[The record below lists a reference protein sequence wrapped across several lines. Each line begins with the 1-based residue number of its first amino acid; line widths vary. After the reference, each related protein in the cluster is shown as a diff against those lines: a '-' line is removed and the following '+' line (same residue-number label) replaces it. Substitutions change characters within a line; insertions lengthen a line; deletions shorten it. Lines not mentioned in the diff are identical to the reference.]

1 MPHPTSHSSRS
12 LLLLGLSAFTA
23 LGPVPLRAAAPPSTY
38 LPTAAPAGV
47 VASTTAAARA
57 AQAFLECLD
66 AAKRTKAQFA
76 FNDDKQR
83 VNWSNLPVTMV
94 PRAGVKLGDLTAAQR
109 EKLLAVLAATF
120 SPKGYQKIV
129 DIMNGD
135 EVLRDSPGNP
145 PNLLFG
151 SEEFYISFLGTPSAT
166 APWMLQFGGHHLAIN
181 VTLAGDRGV
190 LTPSLTAAQPA
201 SYPLNG
207 KTIRPLGAEN
217 DLAFALVNALNP
229 EQQRAAIL
237 GSRFRDLVLGP
248 GQDGKRLAPEGVRA
262 STFTDAQKQLLL
274 DLIGEWVGILCE
286 PAAKAKMAEIR
297 ERLNETY
304 FAWSGPTTPGS
315 AAYFRIQGP
324 TVHIEY
330 APQNLGG
337 KPVNHIHT
345 IYRDPSNDYGIQ
357 FGGR

>member
-1 MPHPTSHSSRS
+1 MSRTHRRPSHY
-12 LLLLGLSAFTA
+12 LLLLGLSALTA
-23 LGPVPLRAAAPPSTY
+23 LGPTSLRAAAPPSTY
-38 LPTAAPAGV
+38 YPAAAPAGV
-47 VASTTAAARA
+47 VASTAAAAKA
-57 AQAFLECLD
+57 AQAFLESLD
-66 AAKRTKAQFA
+66 AAKRAKAQFA

-94 PRAGVKLGDLTAAQR
+94 PRAGVKFGELTAAQR

-120 SPKGYQKIV
+120 SPRGYQKIIEIV
-129 DIMNGD
+129 NGD
-135 EVLRDSPGNP
+135 EALKDSPGNP

-151 SEEFYISFLGTPSAT
+151 SDEFYISFLGTPSPT
-166 APWMLQFGGHHLAIN
+166 APWMLQFGGHHLAVN

-201 SYPLNG
+201 SYTLNG
-207 KTIRPLGAEN
+207 KTVRPLGAEN

-229 EQQRAAIL
+229 EQQGAAIL

-248 GQDGKRLAPEGVRA
+248 GQDGKRLAPEGVKA
-262 STFTDAQKQLLL
+262 STFTDAQKKQLL
-274 DLIGEWVGILCE
+274 DLINEWVGILSE
-286 PAAKAKMAEIR
+286 PAAKAKLAEIR
-297 ERLNETY
+297 EHLNETY
-304 FAWSGPTTPGS
+304 FAWAGPTTPGS

-345 IYRDPSNDYGIQ
+345 IYRDPSNEYGIQ